1 MAGNLKPSFGIGII
15 LATLV
20 SLVVYLF
27 GLVNYS
33 WLAALLLLLN
43 GLWILVYGAVE
54 AERRDKLYYAGWGLI
69 MAGLSTFVV
78 LPLAYTFGV
87 VLVLIIAVIGARLI
101 TASSSKP
108 L

>member
-1 MAGNLKPSFGIGII
+1 MKPSFGIGII

-20 SLVVYLF
+20 SFVLFLF
-27 GLVNYS
+27 GIVNYA
-33 WLAALLLLLN
+33 WLGAMLLLLN
-43 GLWILVYGAVE
+43 GLWIVVYGVME

-78 LPLAYTFGV
+78 LPLAYVFGV
-87 VLVLIIAVIGARLI
+87 VLVLIIAVIGVRLV

>member
-1 MAGNLKPSFGIGII
+1 LAGNLKPSFGIGII

-69 MAGLSTFVV
+69 MAGLSTFAV

-87 VLVLIIAVIGARLI
+87 VLVLIIAVIGVRLI